1 MGINK
6 NLYNK
11 IVANEN
17 IYNKEIGY
25 KLGVEKKSKMIFFSL
40 LLCVMSAVVKVF
52 WSNNQKNKT
61 RNKKIGISWNQLHS
75 KKIALAESS
84 LTIVNIDTAKLLQTS
99 NLKFLK
105 GINLFY
111 ALRFALEFNEKLTA
125 FSYQSFFYRIY
136 LSSVY
141 DIIDQILTDI
151 DNVFISGHF
160 DRFVSII
167 SDISEKKEV
176 ELNLVQHGCIQIFK
190 EQLIK
195 NKVTGN
201 IYYLND
207 FSVPYFQ
214 TFLDFPKKTKFVKLE
229 SKKPEINFIQKSNKK
244 IIVFGCQDAKPENNL
259 LIINHL
265 INHFPNKLIYI
276 IPHPREDIV
285 YYTKR
290 YKLYENSHISREKPL
305 NVEFFVSRFSTL
317 GIEYAS
323 IGIRSLFINIDN
335 VKMDFIISGKYEVYN
350 SLNQFKKNLIEK

>member
-214 TFLDFPKKTKFVKLE
+214 TFLDFPKKTKFV
-229 SKKPEINFIQKSNKK
+229 
-244 IIVFGCQDAKPENNL
+244 VNL
-259 LIINHL
+259 
-265 INHFPNKLIYI
+265 
-276 IPHPREDIV
+276 
-285 YYTKR
+285 
-290 YKLYENSHISREKPL
+290 
-305 NVEFFVSRFSTL
+305 
-317 GIEYAS
+317 
-323 IGIRSLFINIDN
+323 
-335 VKMDFIISGKYEVYN
+335 YN
-350 SLNQFKKNLIEK
+350 STSEGGYRLLYKTV